1 MGLQCLATPVSNRII
16 ATMSSLLEIEA
27 AVENLS
33 PQEQRE
39 LLNWLQSH
47 VPQTPETPSSS
58 SDALNAFRELQ
69 REAALTPSTA
79 KAWKAAVSDAR
90 R

>member
-1 MGLQCLATPVSNRII
+1 
-16 ATMSSLLEIEA
+16 MSSLIEIEA

-33 PQEQRE
+33 AQEQRE
-39 LLNWLQSH
+39 LLQWLESH
-47 VPQTPETPSSS
+47 VPPARESSS
-58 SDALNAFRELQ
+58 SGAEALKVFRELQ

-79 KAWKAAVSDAR
+79 KAWKTAVSDAR